1 MGPIVMSRQAFS
13 KQAFSRQAFVIRR
26 WTRTSAISTST
37 ALALMVVLAFVPLAF
52 GANVTERLTTLFVYV
67 ILAVAWNALAGYAGL
82 VSVGQQM
89 FFGLAAYATIRLS
102 YQGMPVYPAILVGA
116 ALAGLTAL
124 PLSAFMLRLRAGEF
138 AIATWVI
145 ATIAHLLVNFDPLI
159 EGETGKSLIAL
170 NAYDPLRRQAFTYW
184 ATLAAMV
191 AFLALM
197 FVLMRSRLGAA
208 IQAIR
213 DDEEAAASLGVRVM
227 AAKRLI
233 FVIAA
238 FGCAA
243 AGALWLATAL
253 TFQPHTYFGIQWT
266 AYMLFMALVG
276 GLGTFEGPIIGAI
289 VFFVLEDRFGSTGV
303 WYLVGL
309 GVAATLCSLFL
320 PRGLWGTIEDRWG
333 TQLMPV
339 GYKVAAADTG
349 MDAAPPAAAEDRA
362 AEDWPRRL
370 QAGMSLW
377 RKRLEHFSEPLS
389 KRLNRIKRGDI

>member
-1 MGPIVMSRQAFS
+1 
-13 KQAFSRQAFVIRR
+13 
-26 WTRTSAISTST
+26 
-37 ALALMVVLAFVPLAF
+37 
-52 GANVTERLTTLFVYV
+52 
-67 ILAVAWNALAGYAGL
+67 
-82 VSVGQQM
+82 
-89 FFGLAAYATIRLS
+89 
-102 YQGMPVYPAILVGA
+102 
-116 ALAGLTAL
+116 
-124 PLSAFMLRLRAGEF
+124 
-138 AIATWVI
+138 
-145 ATIAHLLVNFDPLI
+145 
-159 EGETGKSLIAL
+159 
-170 NAYDPLRRQAFTYW
+170 
-184 ATLAAMV
+184 V

-333 TQLMPV
+333 IQLMPV

-349 MDAAPPAAAEDRA
+349 MDAAPPAAAEDWAAEDWAAEDWA